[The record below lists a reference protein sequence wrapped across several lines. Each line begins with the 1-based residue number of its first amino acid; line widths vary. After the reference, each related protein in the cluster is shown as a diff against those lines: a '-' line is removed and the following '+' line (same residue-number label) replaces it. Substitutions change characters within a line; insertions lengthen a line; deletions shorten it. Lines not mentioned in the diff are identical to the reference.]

1 MRSILRNFTA
11 YEDGSNFHLVV
22 KELVLPAIR
31 DMTEEARGGGMDVPV
46 DVALGLQKLAAE
58 IKLEGRS
65 RDLMLKAGLKPGM
78 HKRVTFRGYSVDEL
92 DGAEH
97 SELVI
102 IEGRINANPDAWKH
116 GGIVGVSYPVTSI
129 IYFKH
134 AVDGEVIHEI
144 DAANMVRIVGGV
156 DQNTGAR
163 DALGMGT
170 S

>member
-1 MRSILRNFTA
+1 MRDVLRNFTA

-22 KELVLPAIR
+22 NELVLPAIR
-31 DMTEEARGGGMDVPV
+31 DITEDARGGGMDMPV

-65 RDLMLKAGLKPGM
+65 RDLMLKAGLKPGT
-78 HKRVTFRGYSVDEL
+78 HKRVVYRGYTVNEI
-92 DGAEH
+92 DGAER
-97 SELVI
+97 SEMAI
-102 IEGRINANPDAWKH
+102 IEGRINANPDPWKH
-116 GGIVGVSYPVTSI
+116 GSLVGVSYPITSI

-134 AVDGEVIHEI
+134 AINGEVIHEI
-144 DAANMVRIVGGV
+144 DAVNMVRIVGGV